1 MTGGTPLDGERYI
14 SLETFRKDGSGV
26 KTPVWAAAMT
36 GKLVVVT
43 DGTSH
48 KVKRLQSDPKIRA
61 AGCNARGDVHGV
73 WYKGTARILEATG
86 AQAAEASLKSKYGL
100 QYLVLNFF
108 SSVSG
113 RRKRRAYLEITI
125 DGSAS

>member
-26 KTPVWAAAMT
+26 KTPVWAAARA

-48 KVKRLQSDPKIRA
+48 KVKRLRSDPKIRA
-61 AGCNARGDVHGV
+61 AGCNARGDVHGA
-73 WYKGTARILEATG
+73 WFKGTARILEASE
-86 AQAAEASLKSKYGL
+86 AVQAAEATLKSKYGI

-108 SSVSG
+108 STVSG
-113 RRKRRAYLEITI
+113 RRKRRAYLEISI
-125 DGSAS
+125 DGPA

>member
-26 KTPVWAAAMT
+26 KTPVWAAAMA

-48 KVKRLQSDPKIRA
+48 KVKRLRNDPKIRA
-61 AGCNARGDVHGV
+61 AGCNARGDVHGA
-73 WYKGTARILEATG
+73 WHKGTARILEAPE
-86 AQAAEASLKSKYGL
+86 AEQAEATLKSKYGL

-113 RRKRRAYLEITI
+113 RRKRRAYLEIAI
-125 DGSAS
+125 DGPAS

>member
-26 KTPVWAAAMT
+26 KTPVWAAEMA

-48 KVKRLQSDPKIRA
+48 KVKRLRSDPKIQA
-61 AGCNARGDVHGV
+61 AGCNARGDVHGT
-73 WYKGTARILEATG
+73 WYKGTARILEPDA
-86 AQAAEASLKSKYGL
+86 AQAAEAALKSKYGL

-108 SSVSG
+108 STLSG
-113 RRKRRAYLEITI
+113 RRKRRAYLEIAI
-125 DGSAS
+125 DGPAS